1 MRCLWLRRFP
11 GRDKSCYNTAASS
24 RGSGVRPEYGTE
36 DIVVG
41 VLAALGVVVLIVVF
55 VWVFREV
62 MLKK

>member
-1 MRCLWLRRFP
+1 V
-11 GRDKSCYNTAASS
+11 K
-24 RGSGVRPEYGTE
+24 PEYGTE